1 MRMRLRI
8 KSQTLLILGLA
19 VLTAGFFMPLVLTV
33 DRLGI
38 IDDLMAAIRLEDDI
52 LLLWAANKL
61 VTLNTLR
68 CLPYYLGT
76 FIIADA
82 VGFQEETTLRK
93 LFKSLVMFALIY
105 LVYRL
110 TDFWLN
116 IHYDFGVAALT
127 MILLII
133 LFSNAA
139 YDFVQL
145 PKKLIMATLFIAA
158 VQQTDVMPFLAALP
172 VGRGGASM
180 EVKLTAEFL
189 QCTREL
195 QVMTSL
201 LFVLFLFMGFLV
213 LVLVRDENNLRKL
226 DLLTRENQKIRLQA
240 QWQEL
245 ENRSNQEIRH
255 LVHDLKSPLTS
266 CQGLVTLAQYICQQ
280 EGHQQIADYLVS
292 AEQSIDRMNS
302 MISDILSDQHKAL
315 ISTQDLLD
323 AALAQL
329 SVSPHAEKLHSS
341 NSIPEEL
348 VLVNKIRFIRALVN
362 LVENAFFAVSAE
374 DGSVMVSV
382 APLHT
387 NGSDWVQFS
396 VEDNGSG
403 IAPEILP
410 HIWEQGVS
418 TRHSSGLGLNFVQK
432 VVSDA
437 QGTISVQ
444 SEPGKGTTFTIQL
457 PKGDVEYDATV
468 HPNLDY

>member
-1 MRMRLRI
+1 MRLRI

-19 VLTAGFFMPLVLTV
+19 ILIAGFFIPLVLTV
-33 DRLGI
+33 DHLGI
-38 IDDLMAAIRLEDDI
+38 IDDLIDAIQMEDDT

-61 VTLNTLR
+61 VALNTLR

-82 VGFQEETTLRK
+82 VAFQEETTLRK
-93 LFKSLVMFALIY
+93 LFKSLIMFALIY
-105 LVYRL
+105 IVYQL
-110 TDFWLN
+110 TDYWLN
-116 IHYDFGVAALT
+116 IHYDFGFSALT
-127 MILLII
+127 MVLLII

-139 YDFVQL
+139 YDFVHL
-145 PKKLIMATLFIAA
+145 PKKLIMATLFIVA
-158 VQQTDVMPFLAALP
+158 VQQTDVMPLLSALP

-189 QCTREL
+189 QCTQEL

-201 LFVLFLFMGFLV
+201 LSALFLFMGFLV

-226 DLLTRENQKIRLQA
+226 DLLARENQRIRLQA

-280 EGHQQIADYLVS
+280 EGYQQIADYLVS
-292 AEQSIDRMNS
+292 AEQSIDRINS

-329 SVSPHAEKLHSS
+329 SVSPHAEKIHSS

-362 LVENAFFAVSAE
+362 LVENAFFAVSAQS
-374 DGSVMVSV
+374 GKITVSV
-382 APLHT
+382 EPLHEKDS
-387 NGSDWVQFS
+387 NWVQFS
-396 VEDNGSG
+396 VADNGSG
-403 IAPEILP
+403 IVPEILP

-418 TRHSSGLGLNFVQK
+418 TRHSSGLGLSFVQK
-432 VVSDA
+432 VVSDT

-444 SEPGKGTTFTIQL
+444 SQLGLGTTFIIQL
-457 PKGDVEYDATV
+457 PKGDPEYESAV
-468 HPNLDY
+468 H